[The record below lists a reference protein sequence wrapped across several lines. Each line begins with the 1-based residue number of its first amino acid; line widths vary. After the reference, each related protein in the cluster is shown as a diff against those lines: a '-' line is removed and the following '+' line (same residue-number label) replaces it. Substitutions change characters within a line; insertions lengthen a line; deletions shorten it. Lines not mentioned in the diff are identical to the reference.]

1 MAGGRLT
8 WFFEQL
14 NPPDRELFPGQC
26 SILNLRTKPAQ
37 SCRPAACDGGRRSQS
52 NPGEEGNKVSEADIQ
67 LLLTALG
74 GVLLLVALIVTRI
87 RMHPLLALLVVALAV
102 GLSAGMD
109 VGSIAGATVAG
120 AGRTLGAVGI
130 VIALGAMLGKILAD
144 SGVTEAI
151 ADAILRRSSDTM
163 LPWAMLLAAFVIGI
177 PMFFEVGLVV
187 LIPLIFSVARKLE
200 SKGTLK
206 GSAYVLMGV
215 PVIAALASL
224 HGMVPPHPGP
234 LTAIATLK
242 TSVGPTMIYGFI
254 SALPAMV
261 LAGPLYARLIAPHLA
276 VRPDQALLDQ
286 FTAPTASAIDA
297 SVARPSAPV
306 GVGILAVLMPA
317 ILMLANTLGETLLP
331 RHSLGAKFTGF
342 LGDPLVAMLA
352 GVLFASISLVY
363 LRGGS
368 TEKLR
373 EALSASLKP
382 IAGILLIIAGG
393 GAFQEILVKAKVG
406 DAIVHLT
413 QHFLLPP
420 LPLGWLIAML
430 LSVSTGSATVGIV
443 GAAGL
448 LAPLSAADPSLNV
461 PLLALSIGSGSLF
474 FNYANH
480 AGFWLVKESF
490 GMTMGEATLTIS
502 VIQSIVAVV
511 GLGMVLLLN
520 LFPALS

>member
-1 MAGGRLT
+1 L
-8 WFFEQL
+8 
-14 NPPDRELFPGQC
+14 
-26 SILNLRTKPAQ
+26 
-37 SCRPAACDGGRRSQS
+37 
-52 NPGEEGNKVSEADIQ
+52 SESDIQ

-74 GVLLLVALIVTRI
+74 GVVLLVLLIVTRI
-87 RMHPLLALLVVALAV
+87 RLHPLIALLVVSLAV
-102 GLSAGMD
+102 GIAAGMD
-109 VGSIAGATVAG
+109 ISSIAGATVAG
-120 AGRTLGAVGI
+120 AGHTLGVVGI

-144 SGVTEAI
+144 SGVTETI
-151 ADAILRRSSDTM
+151 ADAIISRSSDTM
-163 LPWAMLLAAFVIGI
+163 LPWAMALAAFVVGI

-187 LIPLIFSVARKLE
+187 LLPLIFSVARKLE
-200 SKGTLK
+200 SKGTVK
-206 GSAYVLMGV
+206 GSPYVLMGV

-242 TSVGPTMIYGFI
+242 TSVGPTMLYGFI
-254 SALPAMV
+254 SAIPAII
-261 LAGPLYARLIAPHLA
+261 LAGPLYARLLAPRMT
-276 VRPDQALLDQ
+276 VRPEQALLDQ
-286 FTAPTASAIDA
+286 FTASPSPATTTAAKPPA
-297 SVARPSAPV
+297 ALW
-306 GVGILAVLMPA
+306 VGILAVLMPA

-331 RHSLGAKFTGF
+331 AQSRGAKITAF

-352 GVLFASISLVY
+352 GVLFASITLVY

-373 EALSASLKP
+373 ESLGASLKP

-393 GAFQEILVKAKVG
+393 GAFQQILVKAKVG

-413 QHFLLPP
+413 QHFSLPP
-420 LPLGWLIAML
+420 LLLGWLIAML

-448 LAPLSAADPSLNV
+448 LAPLASADPLLNL
-461 PLLALSIGSGSLF
+461 PLLALAIGSGSLF

-502 VIQSIVAVV
+502 VIQSIVALV

-520 LFPALS
+520 LLPALPS

>member
-1 MAGGRLT
+1 L
-8 WFFEQL
+8 
-14 NPPDRELFPGQC
+14 
-26 SILNLRTKPAQ
+26 
-37 SCRPAACDGGRRSQS
+37 
-52 NPGEEGNKVSEADIQ
+52 SEADIQ

-74 GVLLLVALIVTRI
+74 GVALLVALIVTRI
-87 RMHPLLALLVVALAV
+87 RLHPLIALLVVSLAV
-102 GLSAGMD
+102 GIAAGMD
-109 VGSIAGATVAG
+109 IGSIAGATVAG
-120 AGRTLGAVGI
+120 AGHTLGVVGI

-144 SGVTEAI
+144 SGVTETI
-151 ADAILRRSSDTM
+151 ADSILRRSSDTM
-163 LPWAMLLAAFVIGI
+163 LPWAMAFAAFIVGI

-187 LIPLIFSVARKLE
+187 LLPLIFSVARKLE
-200 SKGTLK
+200 SKGTVK
-206 GSAYVLMGV
+206 GSPYVLIGV

-242 TSVGPTMIYGFI
+242 TSVGPTMVYGFI
-254 SALPAMV
+254 SAIPAII
-261 LAGPLYARLIAPHLA
+261 LAGPVYARFIAPRMS

-286 FTAPTASAIDA
+286 FTASGVQTSSGTAKTATT
-297 SVARPSAPV
+297 SAPI
-306 GVGILAVLMPA
+306 GIGILAVLMPA
-317 ILMLANTLGETLLP
+317 ILMLANTFGETLLP
-331 RHSLGAKFTGF
+331 KGSWGAKVTAF

-352 GVLFASISLVY
+352 GVLFASITLVY

-373 EALSASLKP
+373 EALGASLKP

-413 QHFLLPP
+413 QHFSLPP
-420 LPLGWLIAML
+420 LLLGWLIAML

-448 LAPLSAADPSLNV
+448 LAPLATADPSLNL
-461 PLLALSIGSGSLF
+461 PLLALAIGSGSLF

-490 GMTMGEATLTIS
+490 GMTMGEATKTIS
-502 VIQSIVAVV
+502 VIQSIVALV
-511 GLGMVLLLN
+511 GLVMVLFMNLL
-520 LFPALS
+520 PALPS

>member
-1 MAGGRLT
+1 L
-8 WFFEQL
+8 
-14 NPPDRELFPGQC
+14 
-26 SILNLRTKPAQ
+26 
-37 SCRPAACDGGRRSQS
+37 
-52 NPGEEGNKVSEADIQ
+52 SEADIQ

-74 GVLLLVALIVTRI
+74 GVALLVALIVTRI
-87 RMHPLLALLVVALAV
+87 RLHPLIALLVVSLAV
-102 GLSAGMD
+102 GITAGMD
-109 VGSIAGATVAG
+109 IGSIAGATVAG
-120 AGRTLGAVGI
+120 AGHTLGVVGI

-151 ADAILRRSSDTM
+151 ADSILSRSSDKR
-163 LPWAMLLAAFVIGI
+163 LPWAMAFAAFVVGI

-187 LIPLIFSVARKLE
+187 LLPLIFSVARKLE
-200 SKGTLK
+200 GKGTFK
-206 GSAYVLMGV
+206 GSPYVLIGV

-242 TSVGPTMIYGFI
+242 TSVGPTMVYGFI
-254 SALPAMV
+254 AAIPAV
-261 LAGPLYARLIAPHLA
+261 ILAGPVYARLIAPGMS

-286 FTAPTASAIDA
+286 FTASGAQT
-297 SVARPSAPV
+297 SVGVAKAATTNAPI

-331 RHSLGAKFTGF
+331 KKSWGAKLTAF

-352 GVLFASISLVY
+352 GVLFASITLVY

-373 EALSASLKP
+373 DALGASLKP

-413 QHFLLPP
+413 QHFALPALL
-420 LPLGWLIAML
+420 LGWLIAML

-448 LAPLSAADPSLNV
+448 LAPLATADPSLNL
-461 PLLALSIGSGSLF
+461 PLLALAIGSGSLF

-490 GMTMGEATLTIS
+490 GMTMGEATKTIS
-502 VIQSIVAVV
+502 VIQSIVALV
-511 GLGMVLLLN
+511 GLGMVLLMN
-520 LFPALS
+520 LFPAPPA

>member
-1 MAGGRLT
+1 L
-8 WFFEQL
+8 
-14 NPPDRELFPGQC
+14 
-26 SILNLRTKPAQ
+26 
-37 SCRPAACDGGRRSQS
+37 
-52 NPGEEGNKVSEADIQ
+52 SEADIQ

-74 GVLLLVALIVTRI
+74 GVALLVALIVTRI
-87 RMHPLLALLVVALAV
+87 RMHPLIALLVVSLAV
-102 GLSAGMD
+102 GIVTGMD
-109 VGSIAGATVAG
+109 IASIAGATVAG
-120 AGRTLGAVGI
+120 AGHTLGVVGI

-144 SGVTEAI
+144 SGVTETI
-151 ADAILRRSSDTM
+151 ADSILNRSSDKM
-163 LPWAMLLAAFVIGI
+163 LPWAMAFAAFIVGI

-187 LIPLIFSVARKLE
+187 LLPLIFSVARKLE
-200 SKGTLK
+200 EKGTFK
-206 GSAYVLMGV
+206 GSAYVLIGV

-242 TSVGPTMIYGFI
+242 TSVGPTMVYGFV
-254 SALPAMV
+254 SAIPAIV
-261 LAGPLYARLIAPHLA
+261 LAGPLYGRFIAPRMS

-286 FTAPTASAIDA
+286 FTSPGAEGPAGAATMTTKN
-297 SVARPSAPV
+297 APV
-306 GVGILAVLMPA
+306 GIGILAVLMPA
-317 ILMLANTLGETLLP
+317 ILMLANTFGETLLP
-331 RHSLGAKFTGF
+331 KSSWGAKVTAF
-342 LGDPLVAMLA
+342 LGDPLIAMLV
-352 GVLFASISLVY
+352 GVLFASTTLVY

-373 EALSASLKP
+373 EALGASLKP

-393 GAFQEILVKAKVG
+393 GAFQQILVKAKVG

-413 QHFLLPP
+413 QHFSLPP
-420 LPLGWLIAML
+420 LVLGWLIAML

-448 LAPLSAADPSLNV
+448 LAPLAAADPSLNL
-461 PLLALSIGSGSLF
+461 PLLALAIGSGSLF

-490 GMTMGEATLTIS
+490 GMTMGEATKTIS
-502 VIQSIVAVV
+502 VIQSIVALV

-520 LFPALS
+520 LFPPLPS